1 MDKLAKYIIIAGV
14 TALVLFLGWYF
25 RSILM
30 YIGIAIV
37 VALIGKPVVKFLTS
51 IRIKNRHLP
60 RWLAAALTLALMICI
75 CLSLFLLLAPMI
87 GEFVKLVNNVN
98 LSSVSARLETP
109 LKDINEFI
117 IKSIPSIDPNFR
129 IEVYLFDYIRNFINL
144 STFSNILMSLAS
156 FIADLG
162 IAIFSIVF
170 ISFFILMDNG
180 IVTETVCSIIPDK
193 YEDKARRAIFSI
205 NRLLSRYFAGLF
217 IESLFVAA
225 LNSMGLIFIAK
236 VDPQL
241 AIVIASAAGLLN
253 IIPYVGPLI
262 GDIIAVLMGLIF
274 HINNSMSMPII
285 VFLLIILGIFI
296 VTQLIDNYVFQP
308 LIYSNSVKAHPLEIF
323 LVILIAGQIGGIFGI
338 LISIPLYT
346 VIRVIASEFLSQSK
360 IVQKLTQSI
369 KNTGRSQE

>member
-205 NRLLSRYFAGLF
+205 NRLLSRYFAGLSQNIDTGIEYF
-217 IESLFVAA
+217 KNLLLQKFPQYESLKFNKKYYKKVIKQNGTIKSGDNLFTKAKTYIEALKEYPTYDPFENIKVWTEDGFEEMIINRVAKNKLKA
-225 LNSMGLIFIAK
+225 NN
-236 VDPQL
+236 
-241 AIVIASAAGLLN
+241 LLETE
-253 IIPYVGPLI
+253 
-262 GDIIAVLMGLIF
+262 A
-274 HINNSMSMPII
+274 NNA
-285 VFLLIILGIFI
+285 
-296 VTQLIDNYVFQP
+296 T
-308 LIYSNSVKAHPLEIF
+308 K
-323 LVILIAGQIGGIFGI
+323 
-338 LISIPLYT
+338 
-346 VIRVIASEFLSQSK
+346 
-360 IVQKLTQSI
+360 QKFFN
-369 KNTGRSQE
+369 KK

>member
-117 IKSIPSIDPNFR
+117 IKSIPACFPICSNMWLKNPSPVSICVRPLPSRFK
-129 IEVYLFDYIRNFINL
+129 
-144 STFSNILMSLAS
+144 
-156 FIADLG
+156 
-162 IAIFSIVF
+162 
-170 ISFFILMDNG
+170 
-180 IVTETVCSIIPDK
+180 ET
-193 YEDKARRAIFSI
+193 
-205 NRLLSRYFAGLF
+205 
-217 IESLFVAA
+217 
-225 LNSMGLIFIAK
+225 
-236 VDPQL
+236 
-241 AIVIASAAGLLN
+241 
-253 IIPYVGPLI
+253 
-262 GDIIAVLMGLIF
+262 
-274 HINNSMSMPII
+274 
-285 VFLLIILGIFI
+285 
-296 VTQLIDNYVFQP
+296 
-308 LIYSNSVKAHPLEIF
+308 
-323 LVILIAGQIGGIFGI
+323 
-338 LISIPLYT
+338 
-346 VIRVIASEFLSQSK
+346 
-360 IVQKLTQSI
+360 
-369 KNTGRSQE
+369 